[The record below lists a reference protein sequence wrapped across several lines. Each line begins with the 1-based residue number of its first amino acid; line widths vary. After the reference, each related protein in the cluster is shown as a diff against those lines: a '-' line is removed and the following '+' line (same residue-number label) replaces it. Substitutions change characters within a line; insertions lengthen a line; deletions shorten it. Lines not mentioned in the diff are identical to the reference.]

1 MGHAG
6 LIDRVKTLV
15 TETIEVLVLCV
26 LVALVANRLS
36 PRGLRLDHDYFE
48 SSTSEVRVG
57 SRSGVRP
64 TDSPPPDSGDRW
76 LESPP
81 EAALEWFRDP
91 RHRLGG
97 VIFVDA
103 RKASL
108 YQEGHIPGAY
118 PLDRFYPEE
127 ELPAVILAGAAADPV
142 VVYCNGGS
150 CEDSRYAAAQLVEAG
165 IDRSRI
171 RVFTAGFQ
179 EWSARQW
186 PVERGPRGSGLIS
199 NPLP

>member
-1 MGHAG
+1 
-6 LIDRVKTLV
+6 
-15 TETIEVLVLCV
+15 
-26 LVALVANRLS
+26 
-36 PRGLRLDHDYFE
+36 
-48 SSTSEVRVG
+48 
-57 SRSGVRP
+57 
-64 TDSPPPDSGDRW
+64 
-76 LESPP
+76 
-81 EAALEWFRDP
+81 
-91 RHRLGG
+91 
-97 VIFVDA
+97 
-103 RKASL
+103 
-108 YQEGHIPGAY
+108 
-118 PLDRFYPEE
+118 
-127 ELPAVILAGAAADPV
+127 V